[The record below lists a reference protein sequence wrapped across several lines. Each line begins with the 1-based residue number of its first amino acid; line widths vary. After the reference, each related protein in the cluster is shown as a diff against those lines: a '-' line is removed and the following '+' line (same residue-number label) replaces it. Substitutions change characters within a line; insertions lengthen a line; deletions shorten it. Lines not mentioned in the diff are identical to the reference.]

1 MTNSRAKGASAE
13 REVFKLMGDFLGFKV
28 ERNLSQTRDGG
39 YDSVVGDFAVEVKR
53 QETLNIKTWWEQATQ
68 QAGRCDPPKMPMLI
82 YRQSRQPWRVVV
94 WNTDYFGVY
103 GSIPDAID
111 FTPCTIELPFEEGC
125 RMIKHSLMIC
135 SFRKATDSLV
145 KVKS

>member
-13 REVFKLMGDFLGFKV
+13 REVFKLIGDVLGFKV

-39 YDSVVGDFAVEVKR
+39 YDSVVGDFALEVKR
-53 QETLNIKTWWEQATQ
+53 QEALSIKAWWEQATT

-103 GSIPDAID
+103 GKIPADLV
-111 FTPCTIELPFEEGC
+111 PCTIELPFEEGC
-125 RMIKHSLMIC
+125 RMLEHSLMIC
-135 SFRKATDSLV
+135 DMTDALLTLDKRS
-145 KVKS
+145 

>member
-13 REVFKLMGDFLGFKV
+13 REVFKLIGDVLGFKV

-39 YDSVVGDFAVEVKR
+39 YDSVVGDFALEVKR
-53 QETLNIKTWWEQATQ
+53 QEALSINAWWEQATT

-103 GSIPDAID
+103 GKIPADLV
-111 FTPCTIELPFEEGC
+111 PCAIELPFEEGC
-125 RMIKHSLMIC
+125 RMMEHSLMIC
-135 SFRKATDSLV
+135 DMTDALLSLD
-145 KVKS
+145 KRS

>member
-13 REVFKLMGDFLGFKV
+13 REVFKLIGDVLGFKV

-39 YDSVVGDFAVEVKR
+39 YDSVVGDFALEVKR
-53 QETLNIKTWWEQATQ
+53 QEALSIKAWWEQATQ

-103 GSIPDAID
+103 GKIPADLV
-111 FTPCTIELPFEEGC
+111 PCIIELPFEEGC
-125 RMIKHSLMIC
+125 RMLEHSLMIC
-135 SFRKATDSLV
+135 DMTDALLGLDKRS
-145 KVKS
+145 